1 MLITLEKS
9 VKLWYNTSKRYRK
22 GGKHMAVSPIGTSV
36 NGSIPVNG
44 NVNGIAGGNTASDI
58 QKKLTELKKQRDEFD
73 GARNKVSDK
82 NALET
87 KIASLDRRINNLEK
101 RLEKLNEKQ
110 GECRTCKNRKYQDG
124 SDDPGVSFKTASK
137 IAPEAAASA
146 VRGHEMEH
154 VYRNRAKAARE
165 GREIVSQSVVLKSGI
180 CPECGKAYIAGGETR
195 TVTKAKNEPDYSVG
209 TETAPKGSLFDDV
222 A

>member
-1 MLITLEKS
+1 
-9 VKLWYNTSKRYRK
+9 
-22 GGKHMAVSPIGTSV
+22 MAVSPIGTG
-36 NGSIPVNG
+36 GSGDVSGNIP
-44 NVNGIAGGNTASDI
+44 VNGIAGGSTASDI
-58 QKKLTELKKQRDEFD
+58 QKKLAELKKQRDEFD

-87 KIASLDRRINNLEK
+87 KIMSLDRRINNLEK
-101 RLEKLNEKQ
+101 RLERLSEKQ
-110 GECRTCKNRKYQDG
+110 GECQTCKNRKYQDG

-137 IAPEAAASA
+137 IAPEAAAAA
-146 VRGHEMEH
+146 VRGHEAEH
-154 VYRNRAKAARE
+154 VFRNRAKAARE

-209 TETAPKGSLFDDV
+209 VETAPKGSLFDDV

>member
-1 MLITLEKS
+1 
-9 VKLWYNTSKRYRK
+9 
-22 GGKHMAVSPIGTSV
+22 MAVSPIGT
-36 NGSIPVNG
+36 GSSGDVSGNIPVNS
-44 NVNGIAGGNTASDI
+44 IAGGSTASDI
-58 QKKLTELKKQRDEFD
+58 QKKLAELKKQRDEFD

-87 KIASLDRRINNLEK
+87 KIMSLDRRINNLEK
-101 RLEKLNEKQ
+101 RLERLSEKQ
-110 GECRTCKNRKYQDG
+110 GECQTCKNRKYQDG

-137 IAPEAAASA
+137 IAPEAAAAA
-146 VRGHEMEH
+146 VRGHEAEH
-154 VYRNRAKAARE
+154 VFRNRTKAARE

-209 TETAPKGSLFDDV
+209 VETAPKGSLFDDV

>member
-1 MLITLEKS
+1 
-9 VKLWYNTSKRYRK
+9 
-22 GGKHMAVSPIGTSV
+22 MAVSPIGAGGNAVSGNTSV
-36 NGSIPVNG
+36 SGS
-44 NVNGIAGGNTASDI
+44 IAGGSTASDI
-58 QKKLTELKKQRDEFD
+58 QKKLTKLKKLRDEFD
-73 GARNKVSDK
+73 SARNKVSDK
-82 NALET
+82 NAPET
-87 KIASLDRRINNLEK
+87 KIASLDRRISNLEK

-110 GECRTCKNRKYQDG
+110 GECQTCKNRKYQDG

-137 IAPEAAASA
+137 IALEAAAAA

-154 VYRNRAKAARE
+154 VYRNQAKAARE

-195 TVTKAKNEPDYSVG
+195 TVTKAKSKADYSVG
-209 TETAPKGSLFDDV
+209 IESAAKGSLFDKS

>member
-1 MLITLEKS
+1 
-9 VKLWYNTSKRYRK
+9 
-22 GGKHMAVSPIGTSV
+22 MAVSPIGTG
-36 NGSIPVNG
+36 GSGDVSGNIPVN
-44 NVNGIAGGNTASDI
+44 NIAGGSTASDI
-58 QKKLTELKKQRDEFD
+58 QKKLAELKKQRDEFD

-87 KIASLDRRINNLEK
+87 KIMSLDRRINNLEK
-101 RLEKLNEKQ
+101 RLERLSEKQ
-110 GECRTCKNRKYQDG
+110 GECQTCKNRKYQDG

-137 IAPEAAASA
+137 IAPEAAAAA
-146 VRGHEMEH
+146 VRGHEAEH
-154 VYRNRAKAARE
+154 VFRNRAKAARE

-195 TVTKAKNEPDYSVG
+195 TVTKAQNEPDYSVG
-209 TETAPKGSLFDDV
+209 VETAPKGSLFDDV